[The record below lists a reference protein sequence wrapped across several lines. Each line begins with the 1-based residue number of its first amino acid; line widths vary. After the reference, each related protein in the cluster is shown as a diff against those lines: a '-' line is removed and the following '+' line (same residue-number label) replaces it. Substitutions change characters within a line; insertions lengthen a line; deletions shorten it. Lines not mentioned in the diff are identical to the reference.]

1 MRTMLITVAFL
12 LGGVI
17 AASATLNVSSDGSD
31 GALNVTTA
39 NKVIDLRLATTGTWN
54 QNNAANTGNGVYDR
68 DKRAVVFKFSS
79 VNIAAGRTVTFINH
93 PTRVPVVWLV
103 SGNVVIAGTLVLDG
117 GSNSAGV
124 IYGEPG
130 PGGFRGGPGTWNSV
144 GLGIGGGANANGKFV
159 LAPYGNLT
167 SVPLVGG
174 SGGSGG
180 NNSGGG
186 GGGAILIA
194 AGDTMTVNGRISADS
209 SNYNSGLGSS
219 GAIRLVADHLTGTG
233 VLSAYIDGRIRLE
246 ANTVTGSFFTNPQ
259 TAPVLPTV
267 PPTLWPSDTHP
278 TVKIVSIDGVSA
290 PLYATGA
297 NMDVQA
303 DVDITK
309 AANQPS
315 TIALRTRNF
324 PTNGTVKVR
333 AAGKYSSTAI
343 LSPAATF
350 VGTDQLGDNWQ
361 VSVTLPEGFTCLQ
374 AIATHTP
381 SP

>member
-1 MRTMLITVAFL
+1 MNTKLITAAVFL
-12 LGGVI
+12 SGII

-68 DKRAVVFKFSS
+68 DKRAVIFKFTS
-79 VNIAAGRTVTFINH
+79 VNIASGRTVTFINH

-103 SGNVVIAGTLVLDG
+103 QGSVTISGTLNLDG
-117 GSNSAGV
+117 GHNWGV
-124 IYGEPG
+124 FYGEPG
-130 PGGFRGGPGTWNSV
+130 PGGFRGGPTDWSSV
-144 GLGIGGGANANGKFV
+144 GLGIGGGGNANGKFIS
-159 LAPYGNLT
+159 APYGNRICI
-167 SVPLVGG
+167 PLIGG

-180 NNSGGG
+180 NSSGGG

-194 AGDTMTVNGRISADS
+194 AEDTITVNGRISVDS
-209 SNYNSGLGSS
+209 SNYYAGVGSS
-219 GAIRLVADHLTGTG
+219 GTIRLIADHLTGTG
-233 VLSAYIDGRIRLE
+233 VLSAYLDGRIRLE

-259 TAPVLPTV
+259 TAPVLPTI
-267 PPTLWPSDTHP
+267 PPTLWPSDTAP
-278 TVKIVSIDGVSA
+278 TIKIVSIDGVSA
-290 PLYATGA
+290 PTYATDA

-309 AANQPS
+309 PANQAS
-315 TIALRTRNF
+315 TIVLRTRNF

-333 AAGKYSSTAI
+333 AAGKYSTTAI
-343 LSPAATF
+343 LSAAATF
-350 VGTDQLGDNWQ
+350 VGSDQLGDNWQ
-361 VSVTLPEGFTCLQ
+361 VSVTLPDGFTCLQ

-381 SP
+381 